1 MRFEALP
8 ALGKALRAAHPGVE
22 LLAQEMWNAQ
32 IPGAFHRGAIDIA
45 LSLCPE
51 ITADLQL
58 ETVGRKQLVA
68 LLPERHPLARESAIP
83 LASLA
88 DEEFVLFPREIAPR
102 LHDAFMAI
110 YRRAGFEPRI
120 RSESFHT
127 GWELDVLADIH
138 AAALAPES
146 IVRAMPDG
154 IVAVALS
161 EPTDALDVC
170 LLWRADARSPVV
182 EACLASARAAFG
194 IAAGAP

>member
-32 IPGAFHRGAIDIA
+32 MPGAFRRGSIDIA

-51 ITADLQL
+51 IAAELEL
-58 ETVGRKQLVA
+58 ETVDREHLVA
-68 LLPERHPLARESAIP
+68 LLPERHPLGREGAIP

-161 EPTDALDVC
+161 EPTDSLDTC
-170 LLWRADARSPVV
+170 LLWRADERSPVV
-182 EACLASARAAFG
+182 EACLASARAAFR
-194 IAAGAP
+194 IAAAAP